1 MMIHRRDFL
10 FSLLGL
16 AVSTQQLRATD
27 VKQTGLVMHDDFSR
41 HHISASHP
49 ESPARY
55 LAIEQALADWPQAS
69 SLQLLQPLSLAAAE
83 PWLQQI
89 HSNAHIE
96 AIKAQ
101 QATFNDALLAT
112 AAVLSAVDAV
122 MLGRVRNAFSA
133 SRPPGHHAL
142 NTGQEEGFCYF
153 NHIAVAARYAQKHY
167 KAERILIID
176 WDYHHGNGTE
186 WAFYGDPSVLFFST
200 HDQFAYPGTGSP
212 LRRGE
217 GAGKGFNIN
226 VHLDCGADDKALLD
240 AFETLLRPAARAF
253 KPDLILVSAGF
264 DSREDDLLGCFNVS
278 DDGFYKLTQ
287 WVMAL
292 ADEYCDGRLVSL
304 LEGGYNI
311 KGNASAVVSHL
322 KALKGF

>member
-1 MMIHRRDFL
+1 MLHRRDFL

-16 AVSTQQLRATD
+16 AVSTQQLRAAD
-27 VKQTGLVMHDDFSR
+27 SRQTGLVLDEGFSR
-41 HHISASHP
+41 HQISASHP

-55 LAIEQALADWPQAS
+55 AAIEQALADWPQAG
-69 SLQLLQPLSLAAAE
+69 SLQLLQPLSLTAAE

-89 HSNAHIE
+89 HSDAHIA
-96 AIKAQ
+96 AIKSQ
-101 QATFNDALLAT
+101 RATFDDALLAT

-122 MLGRVRNAFSA
+122 MQGTVRNAFSA

-142 NTGQEEGFCYF
+142 NSGQEEGFCYF
-153 NHIAVAARYAQKHY
+153 NHIAVAARYAQQHY
-167 KAERILIID
+167 QAEKILIID

-186 WAFYGDPSVLFFST
+186 WAFYDDPSVLFFST
-200 HDQFAYPGTGSP
+200 HDQFSYPGTGSP

-226 VHLDCGADDKALLD
+226 VHLDCGTDDKALLD
-240 AFETLLRPAARAF
+240 TFETVLRPAVAAF
-253 KPDLILVSAGF
+253 KPNLILVSAGF
-264 DSREDDLLGCFNVS
+264 DSREDDLLGCFNVT
-278 DDGFYKLTQ
+278 DDGFYQLTQ

-292 ADEYCDGRLVSL
+292 ADKYCDGRLVSL

-311 KGNASAVVSHL
+311 RGNASAVISHL

>member
-1 MMIHRRDFL
+1 MVQRRDFL

-16 AVSTQQLRATD
+16 AVSTQQLRAAEST
-27 VKQTGLVMHDDFSR
+27 QTGLVMDDGFSR

-55 LAIEQALADWPQAS
+55 AAIEQALADWPQAG
-69 SLQLLQPLSLAAAE
+69 SLHLLQPLSLAEAE

-89 HSNAHIE
+89 HSEVHIQ
-96 AIKAQ
+96 AIKSQ
-101 QATFNDALLAT
+101 QATFDDALLAT

-122 MLGRVRNAFSA
+122 MQGKVRNAFSA

-142 NTGQEEGFCYF
+142 NSGQEEGFCYF
-153 NHIAVAARYAQKHY
+153 NHIAVAARYAQQHY
-167 KAERILIID
+167 QAERILIID

-186 WAFYGDPSVLFFST
+186 WAFYDDPSVLFFST

-226 VHLDCGADDKALLD
+226 VHLDCGTDDTALLD
-240 AFETLLRPAARAF
+240 TFETVLRPAAKTF

-264 DSREDDLLGCFNVS
+264 DSREDDLLGCFNVT
-278 DDGFYKLTQ
+278 DDGFYTLTR
-287 WVMAL
+287 WVMSL

-311 KGNASAVVSHL
+311 RGNASAVISHL